1 MTNRTWDPLVRSK
14 EADTEIVSAAQKRE
28 IKNILKSYVGM
39 YDSFSELIQNAMDAV
54 DKRAT
59 VLDEKDYE
67 KKIWIEIDLTENSFS
82 ITDNGIAFK
91 EKELESF
98 LAPNIS
104 FKEGEETRG
113 NKGVGATYIGYGFN
127 HLQFATKGNSHNF
140 SGELTEGRNWV
151 EDFKGVITRP
161 VVTESECTI
170 DAFNEISRGSS
181 FKIKFDGTNIRPKDL
196 SWYAAKTPQ
205 QWLYL
210 LLIKT
215 PLGSIDYLESKS
227 KNITFN
233 LKVIKKDGSFENLE
247 NQGANYIYPH
257 SKIKASVNLKEIIEF
272 QKRQSNKVKMLQ
284 QSRLNIKSQ
293 MVFMKPFQI
302 VTY

>member
-1 MTNRTWDPLVRSK
+1 MP
-14 EADTEIVSAAQKRE
+14 
-28 IKNILKSYVGM
+28 
-39 YDSFSELIQNAMDAV
+39 
-54 DKRAT
+54 
-59 VLDEKDYE
+59 
-67 KKIWIEIDLTENSFS
+67 
-82 ITDNGIAFK
+82 
-91 EKELESF
+91 
-98 LAPNIS
+98 
-104 FKEGEETRG
+104 
-113 NKGVGATYIGYGFN
+113 
-127 HLQFATKGNSHNF
+127 HH
-140 SGELTEGRNWV
+140 
-151 EDFKGVITRP
+151 TRP
-161 VVTESECTI
+161 
-170 DAFNEISRGSS
+170 RGSS

-272 QKRQSNKVKMLQ
+272 QKKAVEQSKDAY
-284 QSRLNIKSQ
+284 
-293 MVFMKPFQI
+293 F
-302 VTY
+302 